1 MSHPAV
7 IVKQEEE
14 EVERTAPAYRRDYR
28 HLYRK
33 GEMVKL
39 PFPVNLN
46 NTFCAKDSP
55 ASRSVLCI

>member
-1 MSHPAV
+1 MHYHLKTSPLCTSMSHPAV

-14 EVERTAPAYRRDYR
+14 EVQRTVPAYRRDYR

-46 NTFCAKDSP
+46 NT
-55 ASRSVLCI
+55 